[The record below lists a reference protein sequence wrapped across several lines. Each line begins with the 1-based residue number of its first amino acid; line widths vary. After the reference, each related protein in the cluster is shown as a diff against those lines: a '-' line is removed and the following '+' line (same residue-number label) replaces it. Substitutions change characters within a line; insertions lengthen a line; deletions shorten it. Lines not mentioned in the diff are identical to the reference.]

1 MLHLKKTA
9 TEDLPVYDR
18 ILSTA
23 LDLFVERGYHNVS
36 IHDIQKMA
44 NVSIG
49 SIYNHFGG
57 KEGVA
62 KALYYHLIREMEEL
76 VADVIDENLSFR
88 ESCNRIISLLFEYT
102 ESKRNIVAYV
112 LHAKHQEFLPDEPP
126 ICSSTPFKTMRNIVQ
141 RGMESGEIRDGDPW
155 VVASGVF
162 GGAIRLIHLR
172 LDGVLNVPLPELYD
186 ELIDCMWHGMEPIS
200 IEESVA

>member
-1 MLHLKKTA
+1 MLHLKKAA
-9 TEDLPVYDR
+9 TQDLPVYDR

-36 IHDIQKMA
+36 IHDIQKLA

-76 VADVIDENLSFR
+76 VADVINENLSFR

-141 RGMESGEIRDGDPW
+141 RGMESGEIREGDPW
-155 VVASGVF
+155 VVASGIF

-200 IEESVA
+200 IQESVA

>member
-36 IHDIQKMA
+36 IHDIQKLA

-126 ICSSTPFKTMRNIVQ
+126 ICSSTPFKTMRKLVQ
-141 RGMESGEIRDGDPW
+141 RGMESGEIRMGDPW

-172 LDGVLNVPLPELYD
+172 LDGVLNIPLPDLYD

-200 IEESVA
+200 IQESVA

>member
-36 IHDIQKMA
+36 IHDIQKLA

-126 ICSSTPFKTMRNIVQ
+126 ICSSTPFKTMRKLVQ
-141 RGMESGEIRDGDPW
+141 RGMESGEIRMGDPW

-172 LDGVLNVPLPELYD
+172 LDGVLNVPLPDLYD

-200 IEESVA
+200 IQESVA

>member
-9 TEDLPVYDR
+9 TQDLPVYDR

>member
-1 MLHLKKTA
+1 MLHLKKAA

-36 IHDIQKMA
+36 IHDIQKLA

-141 RGMESGEIRDGDPW
+141 RGMESGEIREGDPW

-200 IEESVA
+200 IQESVA

>member
-1 MLHLKKTA
+1 
-9 TEDLPVYDR
+9 
-18 ILSTA
+18 A

>member
-1 MLHLKKTA
+1 MLHLKKAA

-200 IEESVA
+200 IQESVA

>member
-36 IHDIQKMA
+36 IHDIQKLA

>member
-1 MLHLKKTA
+1 MLHLKKAA
-9 TEDLPVYDR
+9 TQDLPVYDR

-36 IHDIQKMA
+36 IHDIQKLA

-141 RGMESGEIRDGDPW
+141 RGMESGEIREGDPW
-155 VVASGVF
+155 VVASGIF

-200 IEESVA
+200 IQESVA

>member
-155 VVASGVF
+155 VVASAVF

>member
-172 LDGVLNVPLPELYD
+172 LDVVLNVPLPELYD

>member
-1 MLHLKKTA
+1 MLHLKKAA